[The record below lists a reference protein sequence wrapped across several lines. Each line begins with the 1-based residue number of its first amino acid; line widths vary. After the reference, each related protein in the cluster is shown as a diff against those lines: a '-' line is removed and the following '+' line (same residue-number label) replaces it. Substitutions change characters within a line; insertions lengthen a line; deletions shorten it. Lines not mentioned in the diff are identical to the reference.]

1 MYVRNSLV
9 LSPYNN
15 HSLCRCVWGDTH
27 ISSLAILSTQRRLEA
42 SDTHGIVISATL
54 VLHE

>member
-15 HSLCRCVWGDTH
+15 HSLCLCVWGDAH

-42 SDTHGIVISATL
+42 SDTHGIVISAIL
-54 VLHE
+54 VLRE